1 MKKTILNKAS
11 GFSLIELMVVVA
23 IIGVLAAIGIPQY
36 SKFKAKG
43 RQTEAKLALAALFT
57 AEESFK
63 QEFTFYTV
71 DLGNVGFAVQGSRL
85 RYVTGF
91 INGTGCTG
99 YVTTYGAPTEATT
112 TADTWTDG
120 SNVNTSGASWQVGT
134 PDKPSSGSA
143 CNASSA
149 TFTAISYGNPGNT
162 ATNPGVTGGD
172 TWTINQV
179 KLLSNTNLYLG
190 N

>member
-1 MKKTILNKAS
+1 
-11 GFSLIELMVVVA
+11 MVVVA

-63 QEFTFYTV
+63 QEFTFYSV
-71 DLGNVGFAVQGSRL
+71 DLGNIGFAVQGGRL
-85 RYVTGF
+85 RYITGF
-91 INGTGCTG
+91 AAGSACTG

-112 TADTWTDG
+112 TNDTWTHG
-120 SNVNTSGASWQVGT
+120 SNVNTSGAASWASGISIPSAPGT
-134 PDKPSSGSA
+134 A

-149 TFTAISYGNPGNT
+149 TFIAASYGYTGSS
-162 ATNPGVTGGD
+162 ATDPGVTGGD
-172 TWTINQV
+172 TWTINQN
-179 KLLSNTNLYLG
+179 KLLSNTNPALS